1 LGKPRRIERDGV
13 ADVDAEHERVL
24 ARLCEHVGRQP
35 GGNRAAPGA
44 EQLHEPAP
52 IDPAKLVRHF
62 SPPHDGLFVGAIL
75 E

>member
-24 ARLCEHVGRQP
+24 ARLREHLGRQS
-35 GGNRAAPGA
+35 GGNRTTPGA
-44 EQLHEPAP
+44 EQLNEPAP
-52 IDPAKLVRHF
+52 IDPAKLLGHF
-62 SPPHDGLFVGAIL
+62 IPPHDGLFIGAIL